1 MRKGLGKKNDH
12 YFFFHIFFVHCK
24 PTFIHD
30 DINLRFSGHQL
41 VRDDKF

>member
-12 YFFFHIFFVHCK
+12 YFVHIFFVHCK

-30 DINLRFSGHQL
+30 GINLRFSGHQP